1 MLTSKARRRVAL
13 KTSAMAVLGAGI
25 FGSIPVVAAMAAAPV
40 DVAYTC
46 IAGQAGVPTATKTI
60 PFRMELKTP
69 VASITPSATVTIT
82 WDVQQ
87 PTATASHLLAP
98 TDITPSSTVVAA
110 GTVSPSG
117 SPLPSTAIIAGATA
131 TPLALV
137 TEGAT
142 MALPT
147 MTMVVTPTATGTVV
161 LKGGG
166 FALQVN
172 GTQMYNCQP
181 GTSGGPSANLV
192 VATGTGTGTTTP
204 TATNTTPTPTAT
216 STSPRPTTTHT
227 KTETVTPTGSTTRK
241 SQTPKAGADTGAGG
255 TMGPDG
261 RLFILTGTVLVGAA
275 AAGGLIMRRRS
286 IKG

>member
-40 DVAYTC
+40 PLTYTC
-46 IAGQAGVPTATKTI
+46 GTQADV

-69 VASITPSATVTIT
+69 AAAITPSATVTVT
-82 WDVQQ
+82 WDVLP
-87 PTATASHLLAP
+87 PTVSGTVTPTPLLATAS
-98 TDITPSSTVVAA
+98 ISPSSTIAASASVTPSGTPVSSTPIPAA
-110 GTVSPSG
+110 GTTAPQ
-117 SPLPSTAIIAGATA
+117 TAITDGGAMPVPAMT
-131 TPLALV
+131 LV
-137 TEGAT
+137 
-142 MALPT
+142 
-147 MTMVVTPTATGTVV
+147 VKPTATGTVA
-161 LKGGG
+161 LEGGQ
-166 FALQVN
+166 FALYVN
-172 GTQMYNCQP
+172 NTPWVTCSPGASGVPSLNLTVTTP
-181 GTSGGPSANLV
+181 GTTSTS
-192 VATGTGTGTTTP
+192 P
-204 TATNTTPTPTAT
+204 TATNTSPTPTTT

-227 KTETVTPTGSTTRK
+227 KTETVTPTESATRK

-275 AAGGLIMRRRS
+275 AVGGLIMRRRS